1 MKLEHRTDI
10 TAFYDVANVTNND
23 LEFIS
28 FLLQLLKLKSNITTV
43 RNLENLKVSK
53 YENDF
58 NILLDTLRTETIK
71 DLKKIYDLQK
81 ATNGN
86 EH

>member
-1 MKLEHRTDI
+1 MNFRSDI
-10 TAFYDVANVTNND
+10 DSFYDFANITNND

-28 FLLQLLKLKSNITTV
+28 FLLQLLKLKSNITTIK
-43 RNLENLKVSK
+43 NLENLKVAK

-58 NILLDTLRTETIK
+58 NFLLDNLRTETIK

-81 ATNGN
+81 AINGN

>member
-28 FLLQLLKLKSNITTV
+28 FLLQLLKLKSNITTLK
-43 RNLENLKVSK
+43 NLENLKVAK

-58 NILLDTLRTETIK
+58 NFLLDNLRTGTIQ
-71 DLKKIYDLQK
+71 DLKKIYDLQR

-86 EH
+86 EC